1 MNTNS
6 LGVDHWWRRHLKF
19 PSTPH
24 SISITLALLAFFSLP
39 YFLVRVA
46 FKSNVCD
53 IFRFFF
59 LSSINFPHKLP
70 LLRMCHCASASAF
83 GDIENASWMSQQNE
97 IATIINEQSHERN
110 AHKKSK
116 ERRRRRSWWRHPCEW
131 NLLNGV
137 NKLRTRFFLYL
148 VPAKKKMFLKI
159 AAK

>member
-1 MNTNS
+1 MSRNFMNTNS
-6 LGVDHWWRRHLKF
+6 LGADHWWRWHLTF

-24 SISITLALLAFFSLP
+24 SISITLALLAFFF
-39 YFLVRVA
+39 FLISS
-46 FKSNVCD
+46 FELLSNPVCVCD
-53 IFRFFF
+53 IFRLFF

-83 GDIENASWMSQQNE
+83 GDTENASWMSQQNE

-116 ERRRRRSWWRHPCEW
+116 EGKRRNWWRHPCEW

-137 NKLRTRFFLYL
+137 NTLRTRFSFTLCQQ
-148 VPAKKKMFLKI
+148 KKCF
-159 AAK
+159 

>member
-1 MNTNS
+1 MSRNFMNTNS

-46 FKSNVCD
+46 FKSNVCVTFSD
-53 IFRFFF
+53 FFF

-116 ERRRRRSWWRHPCEW
+116 ERRRSRSWWRHPCEW
-131 NLLNGV
+131 NLLNAFEWGQ
-137 NKLRTRFFLYL
+137 
-148 VPAKKKMFLKI
+148 
-159 AAK
+159 